1 MSTSAF
7 GIDLGTYNIKI
18 YNGFNDTIS
27 SQKNIIAIQKIMNKK
42 KYAKPYLL
50 IGEMKLKSII
60 ALSFGDGTTDKMES
74 KSIYYDN
81 EEDYNE

>member
-1 MSTSAF
+1 
-7 GIDLGTYNIKI
+7 
-18 YNGFNDTIS
+18 
-27 SQKNIIAIQKIMNKK
+27 MNKK